1 MQPTELVDLV
11 LVLSSDLD
19 LVCGFVLL
27 GELQGP
33 VSNCEAASGWDMG
46 LYHAALH
53 Y

>member
-1 MQPTELVDLV
+1 MQPTELVDLI
-11 LVLSSDLD
+11 LIFSSDLD

-27 GELQGP
+27 GELQES
-33 VSNCEAASGWDMG
+33 VSNCKAASGWDMQ